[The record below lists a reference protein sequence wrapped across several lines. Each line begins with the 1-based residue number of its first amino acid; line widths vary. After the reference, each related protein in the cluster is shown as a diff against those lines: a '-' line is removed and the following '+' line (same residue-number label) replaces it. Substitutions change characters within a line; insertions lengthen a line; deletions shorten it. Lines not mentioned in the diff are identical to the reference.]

1 MKMQPLICLMGP
13 TAAGKTALAI
23 ELTQRLPCDIVS
35 VDSAMVYR
43 GMDIGTAKP
52 SQAELTLAP
61 HRLIDCVDPAD
72 AYSAGRFREDALREI
87 AAITA
92 RGRIPLLVGGTMLYF
107 RVLQQGIAP
116 LPSANASLRATLSAQ
131 GESAGWATLHALL
144 ARHDPKAAAR
154 IHPADKQRIQ
164 RALEVYQL
172 SGKTISAWQS
182 EDTNPLANYRVYNL
196 AIAPQDR
203 AVLHAR
209 IAARFSQMLAA
220 GFIDEVTHFYQR
232 GDLDATLPA
241 MRTVGY
247 RQIWSYLTGEIDRD
261 TMHNQ
266 ALAATRQLAKRQLT
280 WLRRWP
286 NCMWFDSESH
296 QVVDQ
301 VLTQL
306 RVSDAA

>member
-1 MKMQPLICLMGP
+1 MQPLICLMGP

-23 ELTQRLPCDIVS
+23 ELTQRLPCDIIS
-35 VDSAMVYR
+35 VDSALVYR

-52 SQAELTLAP
+52 SQAELALAP
-61 HRLIDCVDPAD
+61 HRLIDCVDPVD

-116 LPSANASLRATLSAQ
+116 LPPANARLRAALSAQ
-131 GESAGWATLHALL
+131 GDAAGWETMHALL
-144 ARHDPKAAAR
+144 AEQDPAAAAR

-172 SGKTISAWQS
+172 SGKTITAWQR
-182 EDTNPLANYRVYNL
+182 EETNPLAQYHITNV
-196 AIAPQDR
+196 AVAPEDR

-209 IAARFSQMLAA
+209 IALRFSQMVAA
-220 GFIDEVTHFYQR
+220 GLIDEVRHFYER
-232 GDLDATLPA
+232 GDLHPNLPS

-247 RQIWSYLTGEIDRD
+247 RQVWSYLAGEIDRD
-261 TMHNQ
+261 TMQAQ

-286 NCMWFDSESH
+286 KCTWFDGESS
-296 QVVDQ
+296 QVMTHL
-301 VLTQL
+301 LTHL
-306 RVSDAA
+306 RGNHAA